1 MNFEAFLHD
10 VLGPL
15 LDHPDA
21 LRVEVSGEG
30 RKREVLIHAHPE
42 DHGRI
47 IGRSGRM
54 ISSLRTLCRTAGD
67 KEDLLVNLELFEEG
81 RRPRAEA

>member
-1 MNFEAFLHD
+1 MNAEAFLHE
-10 VLGPL
+10 VLSPL
-15 LDHPDA
+15 LTHPDD
-21 LRVEVSGEG
+21 LRIEVQDEG
-30 RKREVLIHAHPE
+30 RKREILIHAHPE

-67 KEDLLVNLELFEEG
+67 KEGLRVNLELFEEG
-81 RRPRAEA
+81 PRSQPEA